1 MILVVSLKLG
11 PGTGIRYWVRTV
23 VYQDLVPGTY
33 HIPTVPRY
41 HTRYHI
47 TYDRMIRYDHTSC
60 KMDVGMYEYHFLLS
74 VHVVY
79 LV

>member
-41 HTRYHI
+41 HTVPGI
-47 TYDRMIRYDHTSC
+47 ILRMIRYDHTSC